1 MRHPSL
7 IKMQAAEK
15 RKGRIGKITPR
26 RTVPVQKQEPSS
38 SPQDQ
43 AYWFVNRLLVKS
55 IVSVVIVAAAL
66 WIHDH
71 PQSIPDKVKEPIIT
85 LAATTF
91 SFASLQEK
99 WGGYLGYSES
109 GPQSAVY
116 SSELLYAAPVSSF
129 SDSTMS
135 KQGDQLVISA
145 GKGENVYATES
156 GIVLYI
162 GAVENE
168 RMMVIQHADDRETI
182 YEGIDPASFRPF
194 DHVQRGQII
203 GQVVGGGGFMFS
215 VRDKQGFLDPS
226 ELFLENEE

>member
-7 IKMQAAEK
+7 IKIQAAEK
-15 RKGRIGKITPR
+15 RKGRGRKVSDRKTLPTMKKETLQTP
-26 RTVPVQKQEPSS
+26 PS
-38 SPQDQ
+38 DQ

-71 PQSIPDKVKEPIIT
+71 PNLIPDKVKEPIIT

-99 WGGYLGYSES
+99 WGGYLGYGETGPES
-109 GPQSAVY
+109 SVY

-145 GKGENVYATES
+145 DMGENVYATES

-162 GAVENE
+162 GTNE
-168 RMMVIQHADDRETI
+168 KMMVIQHADDRETI
-182 YEGIDPASFRPF
+182 YERVNPAAFRPF

-203 GQVVGGGGFMFS
+203 GQVLDDEGFMFS
-215 VRDKQGFLDPS
+215 VRDKQGFVDPAD
-226 ELFLENEE
+226 LFLENEE